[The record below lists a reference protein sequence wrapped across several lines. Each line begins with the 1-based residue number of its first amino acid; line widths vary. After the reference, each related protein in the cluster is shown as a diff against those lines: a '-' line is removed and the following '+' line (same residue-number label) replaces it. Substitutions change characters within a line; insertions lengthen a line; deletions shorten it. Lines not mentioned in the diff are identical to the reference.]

1 MFTKKILFFSIKK
14 KSVDIKKNIITNDIN
29 KDLFEKKAEAINPK
43 YNKLYPAKKFITREG
58 DFCKTNLPNNRCNGT
73 NKDNEINGFIYSM
86 TNIRI

>member
-1 MFTKKILFFSIKK
+1 MFIKKILFFCFKNE
-14 KSVDIKKNIITNDIN
+14 SVDIKKKMITNDIN
-29 KDLFEKKAEAINPK
+29 KALFVQKAEAINPK
-43 YNKLYPAKKFITREG
+43 YNILYPAKKFITREG